1 MDLSPPDI
9 PIKQVLPAQVNCS
22 REKVNKT
29 DEWYS
34 FYELP
39 SFQVSPPADLLYDDT
54 HVVIQVGTIKYPAVT
69 S

>member
-1 MDLSPPDI
+1 MND
-9 PIKQVLPAQVNCS
+9 
-22 REKVNKT
+22 
-29 DEWYS
+29 S
-34 FYELP
+34 FCELP